1 MASLPRYPEAIT
13 DPAYKGQILTMVNP
27 IIGNGGAPDTTA
39 LDEMGLSKYLESD
52 GIKVIPVMTIKKV
65 TTLGYFK
72 TLG

>member
-52 GIKVIPVMTIKKV
+52 GIKVVPV
-65 TTLGYFK
+65 TTVKKSQL
-72 TLG
+72 